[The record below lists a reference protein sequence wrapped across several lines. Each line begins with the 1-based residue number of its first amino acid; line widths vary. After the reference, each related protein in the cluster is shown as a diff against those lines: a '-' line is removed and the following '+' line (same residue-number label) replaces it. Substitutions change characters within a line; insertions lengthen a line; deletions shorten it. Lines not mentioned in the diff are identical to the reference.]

1 MSDSCFSVKHR
12 VDDAYIWYVPQVC
25 LVVTK
30 PLAFRYNY
38 KYVGM
43 SNNAFSH
50 VNKKQNKYNY
60 GKKEKQFKEH
70 YCSVAYELS

>member
-1 MSDSCFSVKHR
+1 MSDSRFSVKHR
-12 VDDAYIWYVPQVC
+12 VDDVYIWLVPQVC
-25 LVVTK
+25 IVVTK

-50 VNKKQNKYNY
+50 VNKKTK
-60 GKKEKQFKEH
+60 
-70 YCSVAYELS
+70 